1 MRRPFLS
8 SYLTLVTLACSGSI
22 AHAEQVLFV
31 RSGPDLDRWNYP
43 FNSSPGMRPTASTFG
58 NEAGATMFDNR
69 DGQMIVGWNTSSEI
83 PTGLGVDGY
92 TIDGCIIELMVA
104 NDFVFSYDSTVDP
117 FTAFLLASDAEYV
130 ADEDVGQPIELYGTG
145 FRGAFSLANWQETS
159 PYGAGSALD
168 PSVRNAFALGF
179 NAKGIAVDVSNSV
192 RQRWTPTPFSVGSI
206 NKLPDGELV
215 PMNTTMRFVV
225 DVQSP
230 SVKQYLAQSL
240 DQGRLLFS
248 VTSLTKTVQ
257 QGSNFP
263 SFYCREN
270 PLVEFNLANA
280 ARIELRVSVGQSCA
294 QVDLDCNG
302 VVDAA
307 DLATLLSA
315 WGGGGSADV
324 NNDGVVDAAD
334 LSMLLNA
341 WTN

>member
-1 MRRPFLS
+1 MRRPFFA
-8 SYLTLVTLACSGSI
+8 SYLTLAALACFGSI
-22 AHAEQVLFV
+22 ARAEQLLFI
-31 RSGPDLDRWNYP
+31 RSGPELDRWNYP
-43 FNSSPGMRPTASTFG
+43 FNSSPGVRPTASTFG
-58 NEAGATMFDNR
+58 NEAGSTMFDNR

-104 NDFVFSYDSTVDP
+104 NDFAFAYDSTVDP
-117 FTAFLLASDAEYV
+117 FTAFLLASDTEYV

-159 PYGAGSALD
+159 PYSTGSVLD

-192 RQRWTPTPFSVGSI
+192 RQRWTPTPFSVGYI
-206 NKLPDGELV
+206 YKLPEGDLV

-230 SVKQYLAQSL
+230 GVAEYLAQSL
-240 DQGRLLFS
+240 DQGRLRFS
-248 VTSLTKTVQ
+248 VTSLMKTVQ
-257 QGSNFP
+257 QGASFP

-280 ARIELRVSVGQSCA
+280 ASIELRVSVGESCA
-294 QVDLDCNG
+294 PVDLDCNG

-315 WGGGGSADV
+315 WGTTGSADI
-324 NNDGVVDAAD
+324 NNDGTVDAAD